1 MATDPWIVIIL
12 AFMVFGVAFIY
23 SNLGLGGGLLYVP
36 ILLSL
41 TPYPKEVVVPISLTF
56 TIATSLSAMINHR
69 RKGLV
74 DFNLAL
80 VLLTGALVG
89 AILGV
94 LFNLNVQKEVFYAVF
109 ITVVLLMA
117 SKMLVDWIREARDED
132 RDDDSRMTI
141 PRKIASS
148 TGTLASGF
156 TSGSL
161 GIGGGLVNV
170 PLMEYVLGRGARRA
184 IGTSSL
190 MIVFTGA
197 FGFLIYLFLGTPEPI
212 DFNLIT
218 VLWPFVFVGA
228 FVGSRWGLEKLK
240 SRIVA
245 LIFIAVIFL
254 AAAKM
259 CVDLVQLLGLL

>member
-1 MATDPWIVIIL
+1 MDIL
-12 AFMVFGVAFIY
+12 AAAILVIMVFGVAFIY

-41 TPYPKEVVVPISLTF
+41 TAYPKEVVVPISLTF
-56 TIATSLSAMINHR
+56 TIATSLSATLNHQ

-74 DFNLAL
+74 DFDLAL
-80 VLLTGALVG
+80 ILLSGALLG
-89 AILGV
+89 AIIGV
-94 LFNLNVQKEVFYAVF
+94 LFNLNVAPEIFYAVF
-109 ITVVLLMA
+109 ITVVLIMA
-117 SKMLVDWIREARDED
+117 SKMLKDWAKRVRDED
-132 RDDDSRMTI
+132 VDDESKLTG
-141 PRKIASS
+141 PRKALCS

-197 FGFLIYLFLGTPEPI
+197 FGFFTYLLIGTPEPI
-212 DFNLIT
+212 DLNLIFL
-218 VLWPFVFVGA
+218 LWPIVFVGA
-228 FVGSRWGLEKLK
+228 FIGSRWGLEKLK
-240 SRIVA
+240 SRAVA
-245 LIFIAVIFL
+245 LIFIFVIFL

-259 CVDLVQLLGLL
+259 MIDLFLLLQA

>member
-1 MATDPWIVIIL
+1 MDFWTIALLIV
-12 AFMVFGVAFIY
+12 MVFGVAFVY

-36 ILLSL
+36 ILLSF
-41 TPYPKEVVVPISLTF
+41 TPYVKEVVVPISLTF
-56 TIATSLSAMINHR
+56 TVATALSATLNHR

-80 VLLTGALVG
+80 MLLTGALIG
-89 AILGV
+89 AVLGV
-94 LFNLNVQKEVFYAVF
+94 LFNLKVREEVFYSVF
-109 ITVVLLMA
+109 IAVILIMS
-117 SKMLVDWIREARDED
+117 SKMLWDWIREARDED
-132 RDDDSRMTI
+132 ADDDSKLTR

-161 GIGGGLVNV
+161 GIGGGLINV

-190 MIVFTGA
+190 MIIFTGA
-197 FGFLIYLFLGTPEPI
+197 FGFMTYLFLGTPEPI
-212 DFNLIT
+212 DFNLIFL
-218 VLWPFVFVGA
+218 LWPLVFVGA

-240 SRIVA
+240 SRMVA
-245 LIFIAVIFL
+245 LIFIIVIFL

-259 CVDLVQLLGLL
+259 SIDLYSILT

>member
-1 MATDPWIVIIL
+1 MDFWTIALLII
-12 AFMVFGVAFIY
+12 MVFAVAFIY

-41 TPYPKEVVVPISLTF
+41 TLYVKEVVVPISLTF
-56 TIATSLSAMINHR
+56 TIATSLSATLNHR

-80 VLLTGALVG
+80 MLLTGALIG
-89 AILGV
+89 AVLGV
-94 LFNLNVQKEVFYAVF
+94 LFNLNVPKEIFYSVF
-109 ITVVLLMA
+109 IAVILLMS
-117 SKMLVDWIREARDED
+117 SKMLRDWIRETRDED
-132 RDDDSRMTI
+132 ADDDSKLTRS
-141 PRKIASS
+141 RKVASS

-161 GIGGGLVNV
+161 GIGGGLINV

-190 MIVFTGA
+190 MIIFTGA
-197 FGFLIYLFLGTPEPI
+197 FGFITYLFLGTEPI
-212 DFNLIT
+212 DFNLIFL
-218 VLWPFVFVGA
+218 LWPFVFIGA

-240 SRIVA
+240 SRMVA
-245 LIFIAVIFL
+245 LIFIIVIFL

-259 CVDLVQLLGLL
+259 SIDLYFLLT

>member
-1 MATDPWIVIIL
+1 METWIVIL
-12 AFMVFGVAFIY
+12 LVLMVFGVAFIY

-36 ILLSL
+36 ILLTF
-41 TPYPKEVVVPISLTF
+41 TPYAKEVVVPISLTF
-56 TIATSLSAMINHR
+56 TVATALSATINHR

-80 VLLTGALVG
+80 LLLSGALVG
-89 AILGV
+89 AVLGV
-94 LFNLNVQKEVFYAVF
+94 LFNLRVFEEVFYSLF
-109 ITVVLLMA
+109 ITVTLLMA
-117 SKMLVDWIREARDED
+117 SKMLMDWLREARDED
-132 RDDDSRMTI
+132 KDDDSKLTG
-141 PRKIASS
+141 PRKVASS

-190 MIVFTGA
+190 MIIFTGA
-197 FGFLIYLFLGTPEPI
+197 FGFMTYLFLGTPEPI
-212 DFNLIT
+212 DFDLIL
-218 VLWPFVFVGA
+218 VLWPFVFIGA

-240 SRIVA
+240 SRLVA
-245 LIFIAVIFL
+245 LIFIVVIFL

-259 CVDLVQLLGLL
+259 SIDLFLLVT

>member
-1 MATDPWIVIIL
+1 MDFWTIALLIV
-12 AFMVFGVAFIY
+12 MVFGVAFVY

-36 ILLSL
+36 ILLSF
-41 TPYPKEVVVPISLTF
+41 TPYVKEVVVPISLTF
-56 TIATSLSAMINHR
+56 TIATSLSATINHR

-80 VLLTGALVG
+80 MLLTGALIG
-89 AILGV
+89 AVLGV
-94 LFNLNVQKEVFYAVF
+94 LFNLNVPKEIFYSVF
-109 ITVVLLMA
+109 IAVILLMS
-117 SKMLVDWIREARDED
+117 SKMLRDWIRETRDED
-132 RDDDSRMTI
+132 AADDSKLTR
-141 PRKIASS
+141 PRKMASS

-161 GIGGGLVNV
+161 GIGGGLINV

-190 MIVFTGA
+190 MIIFTGA
-197 FGFLIYLFLGTPEPI
+197 FGFTTYLFLGTPEPI
-212 DFNLIT
+212 DFNLIFL
-218 VLWPFVFVGA
+218 LWPFVFVGA

-240 SRIVA
+240 SRMVA
-245 LIFIAVIFL
+245 LIFIIVIFL

-259 CVDLVQLLGLL
+259 SIDLYSILT

>member
-1 MATDPWIVIIL
+1 MDFWTIALLIV
-12 AFMVFGVAFIY
+12 MVFGVAFVY

-36 ILLSL
+36 ILLSF
-41 TPYPKEVVVPISLTF
+41 TPYVKEVVVPISLTF
-56 TIATSLSAMINHR
+56 TIATSLSATINHR

-80 VLLTGALVG
+80 MLLTGALIG
-89 AILGV
+89 AVLGV
-94 LFNLNVQKEVFYAVF
+94 LFNLNVPKEIFYSVF
-109 ITVVLLMA
+109 IAVILLMS
-117 SKMLVDWIREARDED
+117 SKMLRDWIRETRDED
-132 RDDDSRMTI
+132 AADDSKLTR
-141 PRKIASS
+141 PRKMASS

-161 GIGGGLVNV
+161 GIGGGLINV

-190 MIVFTGA
+190 MIIFTGA
-197 FGFLIYLFLGTPEPI
+197 FGFMTYLFLGTPEPI
-212 DFNLIT
+212 DFNLIFL
-218 VLWPFVFVGA
+218 LWPFVFVGA

-240 SRIVA
+240 SRMVA
-245 LIFIAVIFL
+245 LIFIIVIFL

-259 CVDLVQLLGLL
+259 SIDLYSILT